1 MTNPPPGTENSSA
14 NRFDALRLVFASF
27 VVIYHIIALAALD
40 VAGSIDSAASH
51 FADLGVKG
59 FFVISG
65 ALVFGS
71 FQRSADLRVYFS
83 KRVRRLFPAYFV
95 IVTLPTVAAIIL
107 ALING
112 ASSID
117 VSSIAAYFG
126 ANVFFL
132 NFLHPELPGFFD
144 GNRFTAVNG
153 ALWTI
158 KIEVMFYAI
167 VPLIGVI
174 MARLK
179 EHRGLY
185 FLLFLYIAGEV
196 WRISFESLADA
207 GGNPLAVQIARQLPG
222 QMAYFASG
230 IALWILRKDLQA
242 HIDRVGL
249 IGAALIA
256 LSIAP
261 YLDVLRPAGIA
272 ALIAFAAWAPGPKMA
287 VTRWG
292 DLSYG
297 VYITHFPIIQSLIVI
312 GAFKM
317 SPILGTALAASLV
330 FLSALAMWRWVERP
344 WLRKDSHYRRGAV

>member
-1 MTNPPPGTENSSA
+1 MAQGGFISA
-14 NRFDALRLVFASF
+14 
-27 VVIYHIIALAALD
+27 
-40 VAGSIDSAASH
+40 
-51 FADLGVKG
+51 
-59 FFVISG
+59 
-65 ALVFGS
+65 
-71 FQRSADLRVYFS
+71 
-83 KRVRRLFPAYFV
+83 
-95 IVTLPTVAAIIL
+95 LP
-107 ALING
+107 
-112 ASSID
+112 
-117 VSSIAAYFG
+117 SIAAYFG
-126 ANVFFL
+126 ANIFFL
-132 NFLHPELPGFFD
+132 NFVHPELPGFFE
-144 GNRFTAVNG
+144 GNRFTAING

-179 EHRGLY
+179 KHRTLY

-207 GGNPLAVQIARQLPG
+207 GGNPLAMQIARQLPG

-230 IALWILRKDLQA
+230 VTLWVLRNDLQP
-242 HIDRVGL
+242 HIKRVGL
-249 IGAALIA
+249 VGAALVVF
-256 LSIAP
+256 SMAP
-261 YLDVLRPAGIA
+261 YLDVFRPAGIA

-317 SPILGTALAASLV
+317 SPVLGAALAASLV

-344 WLRKDSHYRRGAV
+344 WLRKDSHYRQPSAHR